1 MSTRLD
7 DWLGDG
13 EGFGDFSV
21 SEAQLPRSFFARPV
35 LEVARE
41 LIGSTV
47 LVDGIGGLIV
57 ETEAY
62 SHEDPASHSFRGRTA
77 RNASMFGPPG
87 HAYVYLSYGMH
98 WCMNF
103 VCGRDPLG
111 SGVLIR
117 AIEPIAGLSAMR
129 ARRGVEDPRLLCSGP
144 GRLCQALAV
153 TRKEDGAPL
162 DEAPFRLLRRLRE
175 PEILVGPR
183 IGITQAPDK
192 PWRFGLAGSAFVSR
206 PFRSAPSP
214 GGAS

>member
-7 DWLGDG
+7 GWFGDG
-13 EGFGDFSV
+13 ERFGDPSV

-35 LEVARE
+35 LDVARD

-87 HAYVYLSYGMH
+87 RAYVYLSYGMH

-103 VCGRDPLG
+103 VCGRDSLG

-129 ARRGVEDPRLLCSGP
+129 ARRGVEDVRLLCSGP

-175 PEILVGPR
+175 PEIVVGPR

-192 PWRFGLAGSAFVSR
+192 PWRFGMAGSAFVSR
-206 PFRSAPSP
+206 PFRGAPSV
-214 GGAS
+214 GGTS

>member
-1 MSTRLD
+1 MSRRD
-7 DWLGDG
+7 DRPVNAERLGDA
-13 EGFGDFSV
+13 EGFGEPSA
-21 SEAQLPRSFFARPV
+21 SEAKLPRSFFARPV
-35 LEVARE
+35 LEVARD
-41 LIGSTV
+41 LIGATV
-47 LVDGIGGLIV
+47 LVDGIGGIIV
-57 ETEAY
+57 EAEAY

-117 AIEPIAGLSAMR
+117 ALEPIAGLEVMR
-129 ARRGVEDPRLLCSGP
+129 ARRGVEDARLLCSGP

-162 DEAPFRLLRRLRE
+162 DEARFHLLRRKQE

-183 IGITQAPDK
+183 IGITQAPDM
-192 PWRFGLAGSAFVSR
+192 PWRFGLAGSPFVSR
-206 PFRSAPSP
+206 PFGRDR
-214 GGAS
+214 